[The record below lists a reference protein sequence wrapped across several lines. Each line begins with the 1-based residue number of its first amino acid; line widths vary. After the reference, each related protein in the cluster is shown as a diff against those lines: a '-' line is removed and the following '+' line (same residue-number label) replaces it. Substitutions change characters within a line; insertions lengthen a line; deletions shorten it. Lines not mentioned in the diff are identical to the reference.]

1 MFFSWKF
8 CKIYIVFS
16 FKKPYISRLVKRRV
30 LEMTEN
36 LPTQSVSSD
45 RNEYIIQLK
54 NVTKI
59 FDGNTVIDKMNLNI
73 RKGEFVT
80 ILGPSGCGKSTTLRM
95 IAGFET
101 CDSGDIL
108 LNGRDIVPVPPY
120 KRPINTVF
128 QHYAL
133 FPNLDVYDNVA
144 FGLRNK
150 KLPVPVKDKEG
161 NPVLKVDKAQV
172 HYLKS
177 QIKRITKDKIISDEE
192 REARLKDLNE
202 KLEYTL
208 NNPVQ
213 FYKYKHLSETEIDD
227 KVVHALSV
235 VDLDEL
241 EDRDITTL
249 SGGQQQRVAIARAI
263 ICEPEILLLDEPLG
277 ALDLKMRKDMQIE
290 LKEMHRRLGIT
301 FIYVTHDQEE
311 ALTMS
316 DTIIVMNNGVIQ
328 QIGSPENIYNEPSN
342 AFVADFIGSSNI
354 YNGTYLG
361 DRKVRFLNSTFT
373 CVDDFEKNERV
384 DVVVRPEDIKLS
396 KTELDSYV
404 KGRIQSKVF
413 KGIHYQYVI
422 MIGHDEVLAQSI
434 NDFDKDA
441 PIYINIL
448 PDGIH
453 LMHKQVDINIYTDS
467 YIGKDHMVYIDDQ
480 PFEGDLSKMLANSK
494 MDEDGIV
501 TCDKKQYDFAD
512 ADVVVTVDPHKILI
526 SDDTSEAQIVGKVI
540 NSVWK
545 GDHYSILVRSEDEED
560 FLVSTPDTYNPDD
573 IVGLRINKEDIQLR
587 LKGDLEDY
595 EVK

>member
-1 MFFSWKF
+1 MNEKF
-8 CKIYIVFS
+8 
-16 FKKPYISRLVKRRV
+16 
-30 LEMTEN
+30 
-36 LPTQSVSSD
+36 PTNAASAD
-45 RNEYIIQLK
+45 RNEYIIELR

-150 KLPVPVKDKEG
+150 KIPVPVKDKEG

-172 HYLKS
+172 NYLKS
-177 QIKRITKDKIISDEE
+177 QIKRITKDHIISDEE
-192 REARLKDLNE
+192 RETRLADLNS

-208 NNPVQ
+208 SNPVPA
-213 FYKYKHLSETEIDD
+213 YKFKHLSETEIDD

-241 EDRDITTL
+241 EDRDISTL

-263 ICEPEILLLDEPLG
+263 ICEPQILLLDEPLG

-361 DRKVRFLNSTFT
+361 DLRVRFLNNTFL

-384 DVVVRPEDIKLS
+384 DVVVRPEDVKLS
-396 KTELDSYV
+396 KEPKDGYIQ
-404 KGRIQSKVF
+404 GRIQSKVF

-422 MIGHDEVLAQSI
+422 MVGHDEVLAQSI
-434 NDFDKDA
+434 DDYDKEA
-441 PIYINIL
+441 PIYLSIL

-453 LMHKQVDINIYTDS
+453 LMHKTIDMNIYTDS
-467 YIGKDHMVYIDDQ
+467 YIGKDYMVYIDEQ
-480 PFEGDLSKMLANSK
+480 PFECDLSKLFANASV
-494 MDEDGIV
+494 DEDNIV
-501 TCDKKQYDFAD
+501 TYDKKKYDFAD
-512 ADVVVTVDPHKILI
+512 ADVVVTVDPHKIQI

-560 FLVSTPDTYNPDD
+560 FIVSTPDTYNPDD
-573 IVGLRINKEDIQLR
+573 IVGLRIDKEYIQMR
-587 LKGDLEDY
+587 FKGNLDDY
-595 EVK
+595 EVE

>member
-1 MFFSWKF
+1 MS
-8 CKIYIVFS
+8 
-16 FKKPYISRLVKRRV
+16 
-30 LEMTEN
+30 EN
-36 LPTQSVSSD
+36 FPKNAAFAD
-45 RNEYIIQLK
+45 KNEFIIELK

-59 FDGNTVIDKMNLNI
+59 FDGTTVIDKMNLNI

-150 KLPVPVKDKEG
+150 KLPVPIKDKDG
-161 NPVLKVDKAQV
+161 NPVLKVDKNQV
-172 HYLKS
+172 KYLKS
-177 QIKRITKDKIISDEE
+177 QIKRITKDRIISSDEK
-192 REARLKDLNE
+192 EARLADLNS
-202 KLEYTL
+202 KLEETL
-208 NNPVQ
+208 SNPVPA
-213 FYKYKHLSETEIDD
+213 YKYKHLNEKEIDD

-241 EDRDITTL
+241 EDRDISTL

-290 LKEMHRRLGIT
+290 LKEMHKRLGIT

-316 DTIIVMNNGVIQ
+316 DTIIVMNNGIIQ
-328 QIGSPENIYNEPSN
+328 QIGSPENIYNEPTN

-361 DRKVRFLNSTFT
+361 NLKVRFLNNTFA

-396 KTELDSYV
+396 KIQLEGYV
-404 KGRIQSKVF
+404 QGRIQSKVF

-422 MIGHDEVLAQSI
+422 MVGHDEVMAQSI
-434 NDFDKDA
+434 DDYDKDA
-441 PIYINIL
+441 PIFISIL

-453 LMHKQVDINIYTDS
+453 LMHKSVDINIYTDS
-467 YIGKDHMVYIDDQ
+467 YIGKDYKVYIDEQ
-480 PFEGDLSKMLANSK
+480 PFECDLSKLLPNSSV
-494 MDEDGIV
+494 DDDNIV
-501 TCDKKQYDFAD
+501 SYDKKHYDFAD
-512 ADVVVTVDPHKILI
+512 ADVVVTVDPHRILI
-526 SDDTSEAQIVGKVI
+526 SDDTSEAQIVGQVI
-540 NSVWK
+540 NSVYK

-573 IVGLRINKEDIQLR
+573 IVGLRINKEDIQMR
-587 LKGDLEDY
+587 FKGNLDNY
-595 EVK
+595 EVKE